1 MKYFNNFAAN
11 TTLKIIFFFNFI
23 FSSSEYLALQH
34 EVTSLIVALWGT
46 IELHGNPKIT
56 DRERKKRLKTWI
68 KDSFQIEILW

>member
-1 MKYFNNFAAN
+1 MKYFNSFAAN
-11 TTLKIIFFFNFI
+11 ATLKILFHNYI

-68 KDSFQIEILW
+68 KDRFQIA